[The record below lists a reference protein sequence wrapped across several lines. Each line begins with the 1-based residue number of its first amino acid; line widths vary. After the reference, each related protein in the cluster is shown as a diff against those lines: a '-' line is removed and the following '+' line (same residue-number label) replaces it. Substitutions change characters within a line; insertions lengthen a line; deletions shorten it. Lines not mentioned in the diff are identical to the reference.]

1 MYTSQGRAL
10 RETGSLVAKPCRT
23 YITYINMIRRFSAS
37 LRSPA
42 GLRRL
47 SSSSYP
53 HAKYGSD
60 GAQLQDNME
69 PSAKQLAYAEA
80 LALQVCGPIHS
91 WMARATPPR

>member
-1 MYTSQGRAL
+1 
-10 RETGSLVAKPCRT
+10 
-23 YITYINMIRRFSAS
+23 MIRRFSAS

-80 LALQVCGPIHS
+80 LALQVCRPFHS

>member
-1 MYTSQGRAL
+1 MS
-10 RETGSLVAKPCRT
+10 AKPCRMT
-23 YITYINMIRRFSAS
+23 YIIMIRFSAS
-37 LRSPA
+37 LRASRA

-47 SSSSYP
+47 SSSYP

-80 LALQVCGPIHS
+80 LSLQVCGPLHS
-91 WMARATPPR
+91 WMARAMPPR